1 MKLKHFPTEL
11 LRCGISKRKAK
22 LFVTALM
29 VAATSQTCFA
39 QNAIEGVQDL
49 VGKTITDLENNT
61 TAVEVYSH
69 NDQSKIFFLYNVK
82 TGQFLN
88 AGAYWGTEATT
99 RDYPLKLWAK
109 DPTLSGKNSIR
120 FAMELKTGQGHYLK
134 WAKGSK
140 DEDAGVFIDRPLNTA
155 SGFNYSYD
163 DWFLEATGDKQNTY
177 KLYTYKN
184 STYSTSTTKYYLC
197 VCGDIIDA
205 KTASDVTKSYAGYD
219 EWRIFSM
226 KQITD
231 LQQEN
236 LDNLKNSLELSFK
249 LKCAGFSRGD
259 NEIDNWKI
267 YPWGLNG
274 TSIARFG
281 LEHLYDK
288 PTLTANPSKPIT
300 FERTGDKYSVDDVK
314 NYSFTYD
321 NGTSKTTKTF
331 TGKTAEEDYQR
342 YLGKYFCADVKN
354 VRGIIYQDVEIKNN
368 GVYVVEC
375 KGYSNTTKAKLF
387 ATIVPLDENGNA
399 DANHNG
405 DGIIRSTVL
414 SQISY
419 MSATEQEALHT
430 SEKNIDYAGQE
441 FYNSRKYVNNV
452 LVNVEGVD
460 ASTRKA
466 IRFGIMIGDENDTTP
481 EADEWT
487 VFDDFRLL
495 FANEVADEDL
505 ILDEDRDNLSYLQHE
520 TTYRNRTLHLN
531 KTLVKD
537 KWNSLV
543 LPVDL
548 TIDQF
553 RSTFGANAR
562 IAKLTKLA
570 ANEIMFESEKT
581 LDNMDLVEKTDK
593 NTIVLKA
600 YTPYIIFPTKDF
612 SNETNAMYT
621 AKLTKKT
628 RSKGDDNYENVT
640 IKANH
645 IQIANVTM
653 KNKMNGTVLVND
665 LDKMNTTNWT
675 APLAT
680 ATDGSITAYGTFART
695 FGEATQNANGVWNIT
710 NKSKIIDG
718 RDNLIGS
725 YFFYE
730 GNMYYS
736 DKRARGLRGFSCW
749 FKPNNGTTKA
759 TLFLDG
765 VQQEGG
771 LTDIGEITFE
781 PQNESMER
789 FANGIYNMNGQLVKA
804 GTSMAGMPKGIYI
817 VNGKK
822 VVVR

>member
-1 MKLKHFPTEL
+1 M
-11 LRCGISKRKAK
+11 
-22 LFVTALM
+22 
-29 VAATSQTCFA
+29 
-39 QNAIEGVQDL
+39 
-49 VGKTITDLENNT
+49 
-61 TAVEVYSH
+61 
-69 NDQSKIFFLYNVK
+69 
-82 TGQFLN
+82 
-88 AGAYWGTEATT
+88 
-99 RDYPLKLWAK
+99 
-109 DPTLSGKNSIR
+109 
-120 FAMELKTGQGHYLK
+120 
-134 WAKGSK
+134 
-140 DEDAGVFIDRPLNTA
+140 
-155 SGFNYSYD
+155 
-163 DWFLEATGDKQNTY
+163 
-177 KLYTYKN
+177 
-184 STYSTSTTKYYLC
+184 C
-197 VCGDIIDA
+197 VCGDIVDA
-205 KTASDVTKSYAGYD
+205 KTADEISSNKYSGYD

-226 KQITD
+226 DQIVA
-231 LQQEN
+231 LQQDN
-236 LDNLKNSLELSFK
+236 LDALKNSLELSFK

-259 NEIDNWKI
+259 NELNSWKM
-267 YPWGLNG
+267 YPWGLG
-274 TSIARFG
+274 TGAIARFG

-288 PTLTANPSKPIT
+288 PTLVANPKEHITLGRAKEFHEDNLSKSNT
-300 FERTGDKYSVDDVK
+300 
-314 NYSFTYD
+314 YSFKYD
-321 NGTSKTTKTF
+321 NTTTTTDKTF
-331 TGKTAEEDYQR
+331 KEKDDYQR

-354 VRGIIYQDVEIKNN
+354 VRGIIYQEVEIKNN

-375 KGYSNTTKAKLF
+375 KGYSNTEKAKLF
-387 ATIVPLDENGNA
+387 ATIVTMGTDGKWT
-399 DANHNG
+399 DTG
-405 DGIIRSTVL
+405 DGQIRSTVL
-414 SQISY
+414 SQISN
-419 MSATEQEALHT
+419 MSAEEQTALHT
-430 SEKNIDYAGQE
+430 SEKNMDYAGQN
-441 FYNSRKYVNNV
+441 FYNSRKYINNV

-460 ASTRKA
+460 DTHRKA
-466 IRFGIMIGDENDTTP
+466 IRFGIMVGSQDDATP
-481 EADEWT
+481 EDGEWT

-495 FANEVADEDL
+495 FANKVANEDL
-505 ILDEDRDNLSYLQHE
+505 VLDEDRDDLSYLTHE

-553 RSTFGANAR
+553 RNAFGANAR

-570 ANEIMFESEKT
+570 ANEIMFESNKD
-581 LDNMDLVEKTDK
+581 LDNLTTTIDK

-600 YTPYIIFPTKDF
+600 YTPYIIFPTKDL

-621 AKLTKKT
+621 AKLQKKINGGT
-628 RSKGDDNYENVT
+628 AASNYEDVT

-645 IQIANVTM
+645 IQIPNVTM
-653 KNKMNGTVLVND
+653 KYKTVGSVYVND
-665 LDKMNTTNWT
+665 LSNMDTDNWT
-675 APLAT
+675 STLNT
-680 ATDGSITAYGTFART
+680 GDGTITAYGTFART
-695 FGEATQNANGVWNIT
+695 FGVAEQNTETGVWEYKKKDNILP
-710 NKSKIIDG
+710 N

-736 DKRARGLRGFSCW
+736 NERARGLRGFSCW

>member
-1 MKLKHFPTEL
+1 
-11 LRCGISKRKAK
+11 
-22 LFVTALM
+22 
-29 VAATSQTCFA
+29 
-39 QNAIEGVQDL
+39 
-49 VGKTITDLENNT
+49 
-61 TAVEVYSH
+61 
-69 NDQSKIFFLYNVK
+69 
-82 TGQFLN
+82 
-88 AGAYWGTEATT
+88 
-99 RDYPLKLWAK
+99 
-109 DPTLSGKNSIR
+109 
-120 FAMELKTGQGHYLK
+120 MELQTGQGHYLK
-134 WAKGSK
+134 WAGGSNTL
-140 DEDAGVFIDRPLNTA
+140 DYGVFIDRTLN
-155 SGFNYSYD
+155 SGLSPSSKYSYD
-163 DWFLEATGDKQNTY
+163 DWFLEATNDGKNTY
-177 KLYTYKN
+177 KIYTYKA
-184 STYSTSTTKYYLC
+184 STYNSLTTKYYMC
-197 VCGDIIDA
+197 VCGDIVDA

-231 LQQEN
+231 LQQAN

-259 NEIDNWKI
+259 NEIDYWKI
-267 YPWGLNG
+267 YPWGLNK
-274 TSIARFG
+274 TSSVARFG
-281 LEHLYDK
+281 LEHLYHK
-288 PTLTANPSKPIT
+288 PSLTANPAKPIT
-300 FERTGDKYSVDDVK
+300 FNRTSDKYDVSDISSYGF
-314 NYSFTYD
+314 NYD
-321 NGTSKTTKTF
+321 NGTTKTTKTF
-331 TGKTAEEDYQR
+331 TEAEDYQR

-387 ATIVPLDENGNA
+387 ATIVTMGA
-399 DANHNG
+399 DGKWTDTG
-405 DGIIRSTVL
+405 DGQIRSTVL

-419 MSATEQEALHT
+419 MPAAEQTALHT
-430 SEKNIDYAGQE
+430 SEKNMDYAGQN
-441 FYNSRKYVNNV
+441 FYNSRKYINNV

-460 ASTRKA
+460 ASNRKA
-466 IRFGIMIGDENDTTP
+466 IRFGIMVGSKDDATP
-481 EADEWT
+481 VDGEWT

-495 FANEVADEDL
+495 FANKVANEDL
-505 ILDEDRDNLSYLQHE
+505 VLDEDRDNLSYLTHE

-553 RSTFGANAR
+553 RNAFGANAR
-562 IAKLTKLA
+562 LAKLTKLA
-570 ANEIMFESEKT
+570 ANEIMFESDKN
-581 LDNMDLVEKTDK
+581 LDNLVTTPDK
-593 NTIVLKA
+593 NTIVLEA
-600 YTPYIIFPTKDF
+600 YKPYIIFPTKVMN
-612 SNETNAMYT
+612 NETNAKYT
-621 AKLTKKT
+621 AKLTKKAN
-628 RSKGDDNYENVT
+628 GGAADDNFEYVT

-645 IQIANVTM
+645 IEIPNVTM
-653 KNKMNGTVLVND
+653 KLEDGSLVKND
-665 LDKMNTTNWT
+665 LSKMNTTNWT
-675 APLAT
+675 STLNT
-680 ATDGSITAYGTFART
+680 GDGTITAYGTFART
-695 FGEATQNANGVWNIT
+695 FGVAEQNTETGVWEYKKKDNILP
-710 NKSKIIDG
+710 N

-736 DKRARGLRGFSCW
+736 NERARGLRGFSCW
-749 FKPNNGTTKA
+749 FKPNTGTKA

>member
-1 MKLKHFPTEL
+1 MRLKHFPTGL

-22 LFVTALM
+22 LFVTALI
-29 VAATSQTCFA
+29 VAATAQTCFA

-49 VGKTITDLENNT
+49 VGKTITDLRSGT
-61 TAVEVYSH
+61 TDVDKYPHE
-69 NDQSKIFFLYNVK
+69 DLTKIFFLYNVK
-82 TGQFLN
+82 TGQFFN
-88 AGAYWGTEATT
+88 SGGYWGTEGTM
-99 RDYPLKLWAK
+99 RDYPLKLWTK
-109 DPTLSGKNSIR
+109 TPGSGDNTIR
-120 FAMELKTGQGHYLK
+120 FAMELKTNQGEYIK
-134 WAKGSK
+134 WAKGS
-140 DEDAGVFIDRPLNTA
+140 DPLDSGVFIDRFIN
-155 SGFNYSYD
+155 SEYSSN
-163 DWFLEATGDKQNTY
+163 DWFFTPTNDGKNTY
-177 KLYTYKN
+177 KIYTKKYNKWN
-184 STYSTSTTKYYLC
+184 TSLLDTPCYMC
-197 VCGDIIDA
+197 VCGDIVDA
-205 KTASDVTKSYAGYD
+205 KTADEISSNKYSGYD

-226 KQITD
+226 DQIVA
-231 LQQEN
+231 LQQDN
-236 LDNLKNSLELSFK
+236 LDALKNSLELSFK

-259 NEIDNWKI
+259 NELNSWKM
-267 YPWGLNG
+267 YPWGLG
-274 TSIARFG
+274 TGAIARFG

-288 PTLTANPSKPIT
+288 LTLVANPKEHLTLDRAKEFHEDNLSKSNT
-300 FERTGDKYSVDDVK
+300 
-314 NYSFTYD
+314 YSFKYD
-321 NGTSKTTKTF
+321 NTTTTTDKTF
-331 TGKTAEEDYQR
+331 KEKDDYQR
-342 YLGKYFCADVKN
+342 YLGKYFCADMKN
-354 VRGIIYQDVEIKNN
+354 VRGIIYQEVEIKNN

-375 KGYSNTTKAKLF
+375 KGYSNTEKAKLF
-387 ATIVPLDENGNA
+387 ATIVTMGTDGKWT
-399 DANHNG
+399 DTG
-405 DGIIRSTVL
+405 DGQIRSTVL
-414 SQISY
+414 SQISN
-419 MSATEQEALHT
+419 MSAEEQTALHT
-430 SEKNIDYAGQE
+430 SEKNMDYAGQN
-441 FYNSRKYVNNV
+441 FYNSRKYINNV

-460 ASTRKA
+460 ASNRKA
-466 IRFGIMIGDENDTTP
+466 IRFGIMVGSKDDATP
-481 EADEWT
+481 EDGEWT

-495 FANEVADEDL
+495 FANKVANEDL
-505 ILDEDRDNLSYLQHE
+505 VLDEDRDDLSYLTHE

-553 RSTFGANAR
+553 RNTFGAHAR

-570 ANEIMFESEKT
+570 ANEIMFESNKD
-581 LDNMDLVEKTDK
+581 LDNLTTTIDK

-600 YTPYIIFPTKDF
+600 YTPYIIFPTKDL

-621 AKLTKKT
+621 AKLQKKINGGT
-628 RSKGDDNYENVT
+628 AASNYEDVT

-645 IQIANVTM
+645 IQIPNVTM
-653 KNKMNGTVLVND
+653 KYKTVGSVYVND
-665 LDKMNTTNWT
+665 LSNMDTDKWTSTLNTG
-675 APLAT
+675 
-680 ATDGSITAYGTFART
+680 DGTITAYGTFART
-695 FGEATQNANGVWNIT
+695 FGTATQDLATGVWTID
-710 NKSKIIDG
+710 NKSQIIDG
-718 RDNLIGS
+718 RDNLVGS

-736 DKRARGLRGFSCW
+736 NERARGLRGFSCW
-749 FKPNNGTTKA
+749 FKPNTGTKA

>member
-1 MKLKHFPTEL
+1 MKFKHFPTGL

-39 QNAIEGVQDL
+39 QNVIEGVQDL
-49 VGKTITDLENNT
+49 VGKTITDLENGVT
-61 TAVEVYSH
+61 TPAVYPH
-69 NDQSKIFFLYNVK
+69 NEQTKIFFLYNVK
-82 TGQFLN
+82 TGQFFN
-88 AGAYWGTEATT
+88 AGGYWGTEGTM

-109 DPTLSGKNSIR
+109 APTESGKNSIR
-120 FAMELKTGQGHYLK
+120 FAMELKTNQGQYIK
-134 WAKGSK
+134 WAGGSNTL
-140 DEDAGVFIDRPLNTA
+140 DQGVFIDRYIWEQIPT
-155 SGFNYSYD
+155 GTTKYSYD
-163 DWFLEATGDKQNTY
+163 DWFFTPTGDAQNTY
-177 KLYTYKN
+177 KIYTYKTSS
-184 STYSTSTTKYYLC
+184 STQKYYMC
-197 VCGDIIDA
+197 VCGDIVDV
-205 KTASDVTKSYAGYD
+205 KTANDIYSSYAGYD

-226 KQITD
+226 DQIVA
-231 LQQEN
+231 LQQDN
-236 LDNLKNSLELSFK
+236 LDNMKNSLELSFK

-259 NEIDNWKI
+259 NELNSWKM
-267 YPWGLNG
+267 YPWGLG
-274 TSIARFG
+274 TDAIARFG
-281 LEHLYDK
+281 LEHLYDHPTLAAK
-288 PTLTANPSKPIT
+288 PTKPIT
-300 FERTGDKYSVDDVK
+300 LGRKTEFHVDELSSTKKYTFK
-314 NYSFTYD
+314 YD
-321 NGTSKTTKTF
+321 NTKTTTDKEF
-331 TGKTAEEDYQR
+331 SEKDDYQR

-375 KGYSNTTKAKLF
+375 KGYSNTEKAKLF
-387 ATIVPLDENGNA
+387 ATIVTMGDDGNWK
-399 DANHNG
+399 DTG
-405 DGIIRSTVL
+405 DGQIRSTVL
-414 SQISY
+414 SQVSN
-419 MSATEQEALHT
+419 MSTDEQAALHT
-430 SEKNIDYAGQE
+430 SEKNMDYAGQN
-441 FYNSRKYVNNV
+441 FYNSRKYINNV

-460 ASTRKA
+460 ASNRKA
-466 IRFGIMIGDENDTTP
+466 IRFGIMVGSQDDANPD
-481 EADEWT
+481 DGEWT

-495 FANEVADEDL
+495 FANKVATEDL
-505 ILDEDRDNLSYLQHE
+505 VLDEDRDNLEYLKHE

-537 KWNSLV
+537 MWNSLV

-553 RSTFGANAR
+553 RNAFGANAR
-562 IAKLTKLA
+562 LAELKKLE
-570 ANEIMFESEKT
+570 ANEIMFESNKT
-581 LDNMDLVEKTDK
+581 LDDLVTTTDK

-600 YTPYIIFPTKDF
+600 YTPYIIFPTKDL
-612 SNETNAMYT
+612 SNETNHMYT
-621 AKLTKKT
+621 AKLRKKT
-628 RSKGDDNYENVT
+628 NGGSDASNFENVT

-645 IQIANVTM
+645 IQIPNVTM
-653 KNKMNGTVLVND
+653 KYKQEGSVFKND
-665 LDKMNTTNWT
+665 LTEMNTDKWT
-675 APLAT
+675 STLNT
-680 ATDGSITAYGTFART
+680 GDGTITAYGTFART
-695 FGEATQNANGVWNIT
+695 FGTATQDLATGVWTID
-710 NKSKIIDG
+710 NKSQIIDG

-730 GNMYYS
+730 GDMYYS
-736 DKRARGLRGFSCW
+736 NERARGLRGFSCW
-749 FKPNNGTTKA
+749 FKPNTPGTKA

>member
-1 MKLKHFPTEL
+1 MRLKHFPTGL

-29 VAATSQTCFA
+29 VAATAQTCFA

-49 VGKTITDLENNT
+49 VGKTITDLRNGTTEVDKYPHENLT
-61 TAVEVYSH
+61 
-69 NDQSKIFFLYNVK
+69 KIFFLYNVK
-82 TGQFLN
+82 TGQFFN
-88 AGAYWGTEATT
+88 AGGYWGTEGTM

-109 DPTLSGKNSIR
+109 TPGSGDNTIR
-120 FAMELKTGQGHYLK
+120 FAMELKTNQGEYVK
-134 WAKGSK
+134 WAGGGQPQ
-140 DEDAGVFIDRPLNTA
+140 DYGVFIDRYLKGETTQD
-155 SGFNYSYD
+155 SYSSD
-163 DWFLEATGDKQNTY
+163 DWYFEKSTSNTDKNTY
-177 KLYTYKN
+177 KIYTYKTSS
-184 STYSTSTTKYYLC
+184 STQKYYMC
-197 VCGDIIDA
+197 VCGDIVDV
-205 KTASDVTKSYAGYD
+205 KTANDIYNSYQGYD

-226 KQITD
+226 DQIVK
-231 LQQEN
+231 LQQGN
-236 LDNLKNSLELSFK
+236 LDALKNSLELSFK

-259 NEIDNWKI
+259 NELNTWKM
-267 YPWGLNG
+267 YPWGLGNG
-274 TSIARFG
+274 AIARFG
-281 LEHLYDK
+281 LEHLYDH
-288 PTLTANPSKPIT
+288 PQNLVANPTVPIT
-300 FERTGDKYSVDDVK
+300 LDRDKDFHVNDFSTSYK
-314 NYSFTYD
+314 FKYD
-321 NGTSKTTKTF
+321 NTTTTEEKTF
-331 TGKTAEEDYQR
+331 TGNEDYQR
-342 YLGKYFCADVKN
+342 WLGKYFCADVKN
-354 VRGIIYQDVEIKNN
+354 IRGIIYQDVEIKNN

-375 KGYSNTTKAKLF
+375 KGYSNTEKAKLF
-387 ATIVPLDENGNA
+387 ATIVTMGA
-399 DANHNG
+399 DGKWTDTG
-405 DGIIRSTVL
+405 DGQIRSTVL

-419 MSATEQEALHT
+419 MPAAEQTALHT
-430 SEKNIDYAGQE
+430 SEKNMDYAGQN
-441 FYNSRKYVNNV
+441 FYNSRKYINNV

-460 ASTRKA
+460 ASNRKA
-466 IRFGIMIGDENDTTP
+466 IRFGIMVGSKDDATP
-481 EADEWT
+481 VDGEWT

-495 FANEVADEDL
+495 FANKVANEDL
-505 ILDEDRDNLSYLQHE
+505 VLDEDRDNLSYLTHE

-553 RSTFGANAR
+553 RNAFGANAR
-562 IAKLTKLA
+562 LAKLTKLA
-570 ANEIMFESEKT
+570 ANEIMFESDKN
-581 LDNMDLVEKTDK
+581 LDNLVTTPDK
-593 NTIVLKA
+593 NTIVLEA
-600 YTPYIIFPTKDF
+600 YKPYIIFPTKVMN
-612 SNETNAMYT
+612 NETNAKYT
-621 AKLTKKT
+621 AKLTKKAN
-628 RSKGDDNYENVT
+628 GGAADDNFEYVT

-645 IQIANVTM
+645 IEIPNVTM
-653 KNKMNGTVLVND
+653 KLEDGSLVKND
-665 LDKMNTTNWT
+665 LSKMNTTNWT
-675 APLAT
+675 STLNT
-680 ATDGSITAYGTFART
+680 GDGTITAYGTFART
-695 FGEATQNANGVWNIT
+695 FGVAEQDTETGVWEYKKKDNILP
-710 NKSKIIDG
+710 N

-736 DKRARGLRGFSCW
+736 NERARGLRGFSCW

>member
-109 DPTLSGKNSIR
+109 NPTKQGLNSIR

-155 SGFNYSYD
+155 SGFNSSYD

-177 KLYTYKN
+177 KLYTYKS
-184 STYSTSTTKYYLC
+184 STYYNSTTKYYLC

-205 KTASDVTKSYAGYD
+205 KTASDVTKSYEGYD

-231 LQQEN
+231 LQQAN

-249 LKCAGFSRGD
+249 LKCAGFARGD

-267 YPWGLNG
+267 YPWGLNE
-274 TSIARFG
+274 TSVARFG
-281 LEHLYDK
+281 LEHLYHK
-288 PTLTANPSKPIT
+288 PTLSVKPDKPIT
-300 FERTGDKYSVDDVK
+300 FNRTGDKYDVTDVK

-399 DANHNG
+399 DVNG

-419 MSATEQEALHT
+419 MPTTEQEALKT
-430 SEKNIDYAGQE
+430 SEKNMDYAGQE

-487 VFDDFRLL
+487 VFDDFRLH
-495 FANEVADEDL
+495 FANKVADEDL

-570 ANEIMFESEKT
+570 ANEIMFESNKD
-581 LDNMDLVEKTDK
+581 LDNLTTTIDK

-600 YTPYIIFPTKDF
+600 YTPYIIFPTKDL

-621 AKLTKKT
+621 AKLQKKINGGT
-628 RSKGDDNYENVT
+628 AASNYEDVT

-645 IQIANVTM
+645 IQIPNVTM
-653 KNKMNGTVLVND
+653 KYKTVGSVYVND
-665 LDKMNTTNWT
+665 LSNMDTDKWTSTLNTG
-675 APLAT
+675 
-680 ATDGSITAYGTFART
+680 DGTITAYGTFART
-695 FGEATQNANGVWNIT
+695 FGTATQDLATGVWTID
-710 NKSKIIDG
+710 NKSQIIDG
-718 RDNLIGS
+718 RDNLVGS

-736 DKRARGLRGFSCW
+736 NERARGLRGFSCW
-749 FKPNNGTTKA
+749 FKPNTGTKA

>member
-1 MKLKHFPTEL
+1 MRLKHFPTGL

-22 LFVTALM
+22 LFVTALI
-29 VAATSQTCFA
+29 VAATAQTCFA
-39 QNAIEGVQDL
+39 QNVIEGVQDL
-49 VGKTITDLENNT
+49 VGKTITDLENGKTDPN
-61 TAVEVYSH
+61 VYPH
-69 NDQSKIFFLYNVK
+69 EDQTKIFFLYNVK
-82 TGQFLN
+82 TGQFFN
-88 AGAYWGTEATT
+88 SGGYWGTEGTM

-109 DPTLSGKNSIR
+109 DPTESGKNSIR
-120 FAMELKTGQGHYLK
+120 FAMELKTNQGQYIK
-134 WAKGSK
+134 WAGGNNTL
-140 DEDAGVFIDRPLNTA
+140 DNGVFIDRYLKSET
-155 SGFNYSYD
+155 D
-163 DWFLEATGDKQNTY
+163 QNTY
-177 KLYTYKN
+177 SSDDWYFEKSTSNTDKNTYKIYTYKTSS
-184 STYSTSTTKYYLC
+184 STQKYYMC
-197 VCGDIIDA
+197 VCGDIVDV
-205 KTASDVTKSYAGYD
+205 KTANDIYNSYKGYD

-226 KQITD
+226 DQIVA
-231 LQQEN
+231 LQQDN
-236 LDNLKNSLELSFK
+236 LDALKNSLELSFK

-259 NEIDNWKI
+259 NELNSWKM
-267 YPWGLNG
+267 YPWGLG
-274 TSIARFG
+274 TGAIARFG

-288 PTLTANPSKPIT
+288 PTLVANPKEHITLDRAKEFHEDNLSKSNT
-300 FERTGDKYSVDDVK
+300 
-314 NYSFTYD
+314 YSFTYD
-321 NGTSKTTKTF
+321 NTTTKTDKTF
-331 TGKTAEEDYQR
+331 TEKDDYQR

-354 VRGIIYQDVEIKNN
+354 VRGIIYQEVEIKNN

-375 KGYSNTTKAKLF
+375 KGYSNTEKAKLF
-387 ATIVPLDENGNA
+387 ATIVTMGTDGKWT
-399 DANHNG
+399 DTG
-405 DGIIRSTVL
+405 DGQIRSTVL
-414 SQISY
+414 SQISN
-419 MSATEQEALHT
+419 MSAEEQEDLHT
-430 SEKNIDYAGQE
+430 SEKNMDYAGQN
-441 FYNSRKYVNNV
+441 FYNSRKYINNV

-466 IRFGIMIGDENDTTP
+466 IRFGIMVGSQDDATP
-481 EADEWT
+481 ENGEWT

-495 FANEVADEDL
+495 FANKVANEDL
-505 ILDEDRDNLSYLQHE
+505 VLDEDRDDLSYLTHE

-553 RSTFGANAR
+553 RNAFGANAR

-570 ANEIMFESEKT
+570 ANEIMFESNKD
-581 LDNMDLVEKTDK
+581 LDNLTTTIDK
-593 NTIVLKA
+593 NKVVLEA
-600 YTPYIIFPTKDF
+600 YTPYIIFPTKDLSHE
-612 SNETNAMYT
+612 SNHMYT
-621 AKLTKKT
+621 AKLQKKMNGGT
-628 RSKGDDNYENVT
+628 AASNYEDVT

-645 IQIANVTM
+645 IQIPNVTM
-653 KNKMNGTVLVND
+653 KYKTVGSVYVND
-665 LDKMNTTNWT
+665 LSNMDTGKWTSTLNTG
-675 APLAT
+675 
-680 ATDGSITAYGTFART
+680 DGTITAFGTFART
-695 FGEATQNANGVWNIT
+695 FGTATQDLATGVWTID
-710 NKSKIIDG
+710 NKSQIIDG
-718 RDNLIGS
+718 RDNLVGS

-736 DKRARGLRGFSCW
+736 NERARGLRGFSCW
-749 FKPNNGTTKA
+749 FKPNTGTKA

>member
-1 MKLKHFPTEL
+1 MRLKHFPTGL

-29 VAATSQTCFA
+29 VAATAQTCFA

-49 VGKTITDLENNT
+49 VGKTITDLRSGT
-61 TAVEVYSH
+61 TDVDKYPHE
-69 NDQSKIFFLYNVK
+69 DLTKIFFLYNVK
-82 TGQFLN
+82 TGQFFN
-88 AGAYWGTEATT
+88 AGGYWGTEGTM
-99 RDYPLKLWAK
+99 RDYPLKLWTK
-109 DPTLSGKNSIR
+109 TPGSGDNTIR
-120 FAMELKTGQGHYLK
+120 FAMELKTNQGEYIK
-134 WAKGSK
+134 WAKGS
-140 DEDAGVFIDRPLNTA
+140 DPLDSGVFFDRFIK
-155 SGFNYSYD
+155 SEYSSN
-163 DWFLEATGDKQNTY
+163 DWFFTPTNDGKNTY
-177 KLYTYKN
+177 KIYTKKYNKWN
-184 STYSTSTTKYYLC
+184 TSLLDTPCYMC
-197 VCGDIIDA
+197 VCGDIVDA
-205 KTASDVTKSYAGYD
+205 KTADEISSNKYSGYD

-226 KQITD
+226 DQIVA
-231 LQQEN
+231 LQQDN
-236 LDNLKNSLELSFK
+236 LDALKNSLELSFK

-259 NEIDNWKI
+259 NELNSWKM
-267 YPWGLNG
+267 YPWGLG
-274 TSIARFG
+274 TGAIARFG

-288 PTLTANPSKPIT
+288 PTLVANPKEHITLDRAKEFHEDNLSKSNT
-300 FERTGDKYSVDDVK
+300 
-314 NYSFTYD
+314 YSFKYD
-321 NGTSKTTKTF
+321 NTTTTTDKTF
-331 TGKTAEEDYQR
+331 KEKDDYQR

-354 VRGIIYQDVEIKNN
+354 FRGIIYQEVEIKNN

-375 KGYSNTTKAKLF
+375 KGYSNTEKAKLF
-387 ATIVPLDENGNA
+387 ATIVTMGTDGKWT
-399 DANHNG
+399 DTG
-405 DGIIRSTVL
+405 DGQIRSTVL
-414 SQISY
+414 SQISN
-419 MSATEQEALHT
+419 MSTAEQEALHT
-430 SEKNIDYAGQE
+430 SEKNMDYAGQN
-441 FYNSRKYVNNV
+441 FYNSRKYINNV

-460 ASTRKA
+460 DTHRKA
-466 IRFGIMIGDENDTTP
+466 IRFGIMVGSQDDATP
-481 EADEWT
+481 EDGEWT

-495 FANEVADEDL
+495 FANKVANEDL
-505 ILDEDRDNLSYLQHE
+505 VLDEDRDNLSYLTHE

-553 RSTFGANAR
+553 RNAFGANAR

-570 ANEIMFESEKT
+570 ANEIMFESNKD
-581 LDNMDLVEKTDK
+581 LDNLTTTIDK

-600 YTPYIIFPTKDF
+600 YTPYIIFPTKDL

-621 AKLTKKT
+621 AKLQKKINGGT
-628 RSKGDDNYENVT
+628 AASNYEDVT

-645 IQIANVTM
+645 IQIPNVTM
-653 KNKMNGTVLVND
+653 KYKTVGSVYVND
-665 LDKMNTTNWT
+665 LSNMDTDKWTSTLNTG
-675 APLAT
+675 
-680 ATDGSITAYGTFART
+680 DGTITAYGTFART
-695 FGEATQNANGVWNIT
+695 FGTAKQNAETGVWEYSSKDNILP
-710 NKSKIIDG
+710 N
-718 RDNLIGS
+718 RDNLVGS

-736 DKRARGLRGFSCW
+736 NERARGLRGFSCW
-749 FKPNNGTTKA
+749 FKPNTGTKA

>member
-1 MKLKHFPTEL
+1 MKFKHFPTGL

-22 LFVTALM
+22 LFVTALI

-49 VGKTITDLENNT
+49 VGKTITDLEKGVT
-61 TAVEVYSH
+61 KVEVYSH
-69 NDQSKIFFLYNVK
+69 DDLTKIFFLYNVK
-82 TGQFLN
+82 TGQFFN
-88 AGAYWGTEATT
+88 AGGYWGTEGTM

-109 DPTLSGKNSIR
+109 DPTESGKNSIR
-120 FAMELKTGQGHYLK
+120 FAMELKTNQGQYIK
-134 WAKGSK
+134 WAGGNNPL
-140 DEDAGVFIDRPLNTA
+140 DNGVFIDRYLSNDTEK
-155 SGFNYSYD
+155 YSYN
-163 DWFLEATGDKQNTY
+163 DWFLTPTDDGKNTY
-177 KLYTYKN
+177 KIYTYKAT
-184 STYSTSTTKYYLC
+184 TYSTTSTKYYMC
-197 VCGDIIDA
+197 VCGDIV
-205 KTASDVTKSYAGYD
+205 DVQTEDDIKNSYAGYD

-226 KQITD
+226 DQIVA
-231 LQQEN
+231 LQQDN
-236 LDNLKNSLELSFK
+236 LDALKNSLELSFK

-259 NEIDNWKI
+259 NELNSWKM
-267 YPWGLNG
+267 YPWGLG
-274 TSIARFG
+274 TDAIARFG
-281 LEHLYDK
+281 LEHLYDHPTLAAK
-288 PTLTANPSKPIT
+288 PTKPIT
-300 FERTGDKYSVDDVK
+300 LGRKTEFHVDELSSTKKYTFK
-314 NYSFTYD
+314 YNNT
-321 NGTSKTTKTF
+321 KTTTDKTF
-331 TGKTAEEDYQR
+331 SEKDEYQR

-375 KGYSNTTKAKLF
+375 KGYSNTEKAKLF
-387 ATIVPLDENGNA
+387 ATIVTMGTDGNWE
-399 DANHNG
+399 DTG
-405 DGIIRSTVL
+405 DGQIRSTVL
-414 SQISY
+414 SQVSN
-419 MSATEQEALHT
+419 MSAAEQEALHT
-430 SEKNIDYAGQE
+430 DKKNMDYAGQE
-441 FYNSRKYVNNV
+441 FYNSRKYINNV

-460 ASTRKA
+460 KTRKA
-466 IRFGIMIGDENDTTP
+466 IRFGIMVGSQDDATP
-481 EADEWT
+481 VNGEWT

-495 FANEVADEDL
+495 FANKVATEDL
-505 ILDEDRDNLSYLQHE
+505 VLDEDRDNLEYLKHE

-553 RSTFGANAR
+553 RNAFGANAR
-562 IAKLTKLA
+562 LA
-570 ANEIMFESEKT
+570 ELKTLKSNEIMFESNKT
-581 LDNMDLVEKTDK
+581 LDNLVTTTDK
-593 NTIVLKA
+593 NTVVLKA
-600 YTPYIIFPTKDF
+600 YTPYIIFPTKDL
-612 SNETNAMYT
+612 SNETNHMYT
-621 AKLTKKT
+621 AKLRKKT
-628 RSKGDDNYENVT
+628 TGGDGADNYENVT

-645 IQIANVTM
+645 IQIPNVTM
-653 KNKMNGTVLVND
+653 KYKEDGSVFKND
-665 LDKMNTTNWT
+665 LSNMNTTNWKST
-675 APLAT
+675 LNT
-680 ATDGSITAYGTFART
+680 GDGTITAYGTFART
-695 FGEATQNANGVWNIT
+695 FGDATQNTETGVWDIT

-736 DKRARGLRGFSCW
+736 NERARGLRGFSCW
-749 FKPNNGTTKA
+749 FKPNTPGTKA

>member
-1 MKLKHFPTEL
+1 MRLKHFPTGL

-22 LFVTALM
+22 LFVTALI
-29 VAATSQTCFA
+29 VAATAQTCFA

-49 VGKTITDLENNT
+49 VGKTITDLRSET
-61 TAVEVYSH
+61 TDVDKYPHE
-69 NDQSKIFFLYNVK
+69 DLTKIFFLYNVK
-82 TGQFLN
+82 TGQFFN
-88 AGAYWGTEATT
+88 AGGYWGTEGTM

-109 DPTLSGKNSIR
+109 TPGSGDNTIR
-120 FAMELKTGQGHYLK
+120 FAMEIKTNQSEYIK
-134 WAKGSK
+134 WAKGS
-140 DEDAGVFIDRPLNTA
+140 DPLDSGVFIDRSIKSEHSSN
-155 SGFNYSYD
+155 
-163 DWFLEATGDKQNTY
+163 DWFFTPTNDGKNTY
-177 KLYTYKN
+177 KIYTKKYNKWN
-184 STYSTSTTKYYLC
+184 TSLLDTPCYMC
-197 VCGDIIDA
+197 VCGDIVDA
-205 KTASDVTKSYAGYD
+205 KTADEISSNKYTGYD

-226 KQITD
+226 DQIVA

-236 LDNLKNSLELSFK
+236 LDALKNSLELSFK

-259 NEIDNWKI
+259 NELNSWKM
-267 YPWGLNG
+267 YPWGLG
-274 TSIARFG
+274 TGAIARFG

-288 PTLTANPSKPIT
+288 PTLVANPKEHITLDRAKEFHEDNLSKSNT
-300 FERTGDKYSVDDVK
+300 
-314 NYSFTYD
+314 YSFKYY
-321 NGTSKTTKTF
+321 NTTTTTDKTF
-331 TGKTAEEDYQR
+331 TEKDDYQR

-354 VRGIIYQDVEIKNN
+354 VRGIIYQEVEIKNN

-375 KGYSNTTKAKLF
+375 KGYSNTEKAKLF
-387 ATIVPLDENGNA
+387 ATIVTMGA
-399 DANHNG
+399 DGKWTDTG
-405 DGIIRSTVL
+405 DGQIRSTVL

-419 MSATEQEALHT
+419 MPAAEQTALHT
-430 SEKNIDYAGQE
+430 SEKNMDYAGQN
-441 FYNSRKYVNNV
+441 FYNSRKYINNV

-460 ASTRKA
+460 ASNRKA
-466 IRFGIMIGDENDTTP
+466 IRFGIMVGSKDDATP
-481 EADEWT
+481 VDGEWT

-495 FANEVADEDL
+495 FANKVANEDL
-505 ILDEDRDNLSYLQHE
+505 VLDEDRDNLSYLTHE

-553 RSTFGANAR
+553 RNAFGANAR
-562 IAKLTKLA
+562 LAKLTKLA
-570 ANEIMFESEKT
+570 ANEIMFESDKN
-581 LDNMDLVEKTDK
+581 LDNLVTTPDK
-593 NTIVLKA
+593 NTIVLEA
-600 YTPYIIFPTKDF
+600 YTPYIIFPTKDL

-621 AKLTKKT
+621 AKLQKKMNGGT
-628 RSKGDDNYENVT
+628 AASNYEDVI

-645 IQIANVTM
+645 IQIPNVTM
-653 KNKMNGTVLVND
+653 KYKTVGSVYVND
-665 LDKMNTTNWT
+665 LSNMDTGKWTSTLNTG
-675 APLAT
+675 
-680 ATDGSITAYGTFART
+680 DGTITAFGTFART
-695 FGEATQNANGVWNIT
+695 FGTATQDLATGVWTID
-710 NKSKIIDG
+710 NKSQIIDG
-718 RDNLIGS
+718 RDNLVGS

-736 DKRARGLRGFSCW
+736 NERARGLRGFSCW
-749 FKPNNGTTKA
+749 FKPNTGTKA

>member
-1 MKLKHFPTEL
+1 MRLKHFPTGL

-29 VAATSQTCFA
+29 IAATTQTCFA
-39 QNAIEGVQDL
+39 QNAIEGVKNL
-49 VGKTITDLENNT
+49 TGKTISELENGT
-61 TAVEVYSH
+61 TAIEVYSH
-69 NDQSKIFFLYNVK
+69 DDQSKIFFLYNVK

-109 DPTLSGKNSIR
+109 EPTTSGKNSIR
-120 FAMELKTGQGHYLK
+120 FAMELQTGQGHYLK
-134 WAKGSK
+134 WAGGSNTL
-140 DEDAGVFIDRPLNTA
+140 DYGVFIDRTLN
-155 SGFNYSYD
+155 SGLSSSSKYSYD
-163 DWFLEATGDKQNTY
+163 DWFLEATNDGKNTY
-177 KLYTYKN
+177 KIYTYKA
-184 STYSTSTTKYYLC
+184 STYNSLTTKYYMC
-197 VCGDIIDA
+197 VCGDIVDA

-231 LQQEN
+231 LQQDN
-236 LDNLKNSLELSFK
+236 LDNLKNSLELSFM

-259 NEIDNWKI
+259 NEIDYWKI
-267 YPWGLNG
+267 YPWGLLADG
-274 TSIARFG
+274 TSSARFG
-281 LEHLYDK
+281 LEHLYHK
-288 PTLTANPSKPIT
+288 PTLTANPKKPIT
-300 FERTGDKYSVDDVK
+300 FNRTSDKYDVSDISSYDF
-314 NYSFTYD
+314 NYD
-321 NGTSKTTKTF
+321 NGTSETKTF
-331 TGKTAEEDYQR
+331 TEKDDYQR

-375 KGYSNTTKAKLF
+375 KGYSNTEKAKLF
-387 ATIVPLDENGNA
+387 ATIVTMGA
-399 DANHNG
+399 DGKWTDTG
-405 DGIIRSTVL
+405 DGQIRSTVL

-419 MSATEQEALHT
+419 MPAAEQTALHT
-430 SEKNIDYAGQE
+430 SEKNMDYAGQN
-441 FYNSRKYVNNV
+441 FYNSRKYINNV

-460 ASTRKA
+460 ASNRKA
-466 IRFGIMIGDENDTTP
+466 IRFGIMVGSKDDATP
-481 EADEWT
+481 VDGEWT

-495 FANEVADEDL
+495 FANKVANEDL
-505 ILDEDRDNLSYLQHE
+505 VLDEDRDNLSYLTHE

-553 RSTFGANAR
+553 RNAFGANAR
-562 IAKLTKLA
+562 LAKLTKLA
-570 ANEIMFESEKT
+570 ANEIMFESDKN
-581 LDNMDLVEKTDK
+581 LDNLTTTIDK
-593 NTIVLKA
+593 NKVVLEA
-600 YTPYIIFPTKDF
+600 YTPYIIFPTKDL
-612 SNETNAMYT
+612 SHETNHMYT
-621 AKLTKKT
+621 AKLQKKMNGGT
-628 RSKGDDNYENVT
+628 AASNYEDVT

-645 IQIANVTM
+645 IQIPNVTM
-653 KNKMNGTVLVND
+653 KYKTVGSVYVND
-665 LDKMNTTNWT
+665 LSNMDTGKWTSTLNTG
-675 APLAT
+675 
-680 ATDGSITAYGTFART
+680 DGTITAFGTFART
-695 FGEATQNANGVWNIT
+695 FGSATQDLATGVWTID
-710 NKSKIIDG
+710 NKSQIIDG
-718 RDNLIGS
+718 RDNLVGS

-736 DKRARGLRGFSCW
+736 NERARGLRGFSCW
-749 FKPNNGTTKA
+749 FKPNTGTKA

>member
-1 MKLKHFPTEL
+1 MKFKHFPTGL

-29 VAATSQTCFA
+29 VAATAQTCFA

-49 VGKTITDLENNT
+49 VGKTITDLRNGT
-61 TAVEVYSH
+61 TDVDKYPHE
-69 NDQSKIFFLYNVK
+69 DQTKIFFLYNVK
-82 TGQFLN
+82 TGQFFN
-88 AGAYWGTEATT
+88 AGGYWGTEGTM

-109 DPTLSGKNSIR
+109 KPGSGDNTIR
-120 FAMELKTGQGHYLK
+120 FAMELKTNQGQYIK
-134 WAKGSK
+134 WAKGSSIL
-140 DEDAGVFIDRPLNTA
+140 DSGVFIDRLIKNE
-155 SGFNYSYD
+155 YSSN
-163 DWFLEATGDKQNTY
+163 DWSFTPTGDAQNTY
-177 KLYTYKN
+177 KIYTYKTES
-184 STYSTSTTKYYLC
+184 STQKYYMC
-197 VCGDIIDA
+197 VCGDIVDV
-205 KTASDVTKSYAGYD
+205 KTANDIYTSYKGYD

-226 KQITD
+226 DQIVA

-236 LDNLKNSLELSFK
+236 LDNMKNSLELSFK

-259 NEIDNWKI
+259 NELNSWKM
-267 YPWGLNG
+267 YPWGLG
-274 TSIARFG
+274 TDAIARFG
-281 LEHLYDK
+281 LEHLYDH
-288 PTLTANPSKPIT
+288 PQNMTANPTKPIT
-300 FERTGDKYSVDDVK
+300 LDRATEFHVDELSST
-314 NYSFTYD
+314 NTYSFKYD
-321 NGTSKTTKTF
+321 NTTTTTDKTF
-331 TGKTAEEDYQR
+331 SEKDDYQR

-375 KGYSNTTKAKLF
+375 KGYSNTEKAKLF
-387 ATIVPLDENGNA
+387 ATIVTMGDNGKWTYT
-399 DANHNG
+399 G
-405 DGIIRSTVL
+405 DGQIRSTVL
-414 SQISY
+414 SQVSN
-419 MSATEQEALHT
+419 MSDAEQEALHT

-441 FYNSRKYVNNV
+441 FYNSRKYINNV
-452 LVNVEGVD
+452 LVNVEDVD
-460 ASTRKA
+460 KTRKA
-466 IRFGIMIGDENDTTP
+466 IRFGIMVGSQDDATP
-481 EADEWT
+481 VDGEWT

-495 FANEVADEDL
+495 FANKVATEDL
-505 ILDEDRDNLSYLQHE
+505 VLDEDRDDLEYLKHE

-553 RSTFGANAR
+553 RNAFGANAR
-562 IAKLTKLA
+562 LA
-570 ANEIMFESEKT
+570 ELKTLKSNEIMFESNKT
-581 LDNMDLVEKTDK
+581 LDNLVTTTDK
-593 NTIVLKA
+593 NTVVLKA
-600 YTPYIIFPTKDF
+600 YTPYIIFPTKDL
-612 SNETNAMYT
+612 SNETNHMYT
-621 AKLTKKT
+621 AKLRKKT
-628 RSKGDDNYENVT
+628 TGGDGADNYENVT

-645 IQIANVTM
+645 IQIPNVTM
-653 KNKMNGTVLVND
+653 KYKEDGSVFKND
-665 LDKMNTTNWT
+665 LSNMNTTNWT
-675 APLAT
+675 STLNT
-680 ATDGSITAYGTFART
+680 GDGTITAYGTFART
-695 FGEATQNANGVWNIT
+695 FGEAKQNTETGVWEYTKKDNIFP
-710 NKSKIIDG
+710 N
-718 RDNLIGS
+718 RDDLVGS

-749 FKPNNGTTKA
+749 FKPNTPGTKA

>member
-1 MKLKHFPTEL
+1 MKFKHFPTGL

-39 QNAIEGVQDL
+39 QNVIEGVQDL
-49 VGKTITDLENNT
+49 VGKTITDLENGVT
-61 TAVEVYSH
+61 TPAVYPH
-69 NDQSKIFFLYNVK
+69 NEQTKIFFLYNVK
-82 TGQFLN
+82 TGQFFN
-88 AGAYWGTEATT
+88 AGGYWGTEGTM

-109 DPTLSGKNSIR
+109 APTESGKNSIR
-120 FAMELKTGQGHYLK
+120 FAMELKTNQGQYIK
-134 WAKGSK
+134 WAGGSNPL
-140 DEDAGVFIDRPLNTA
+140 DNGVFIDRYLSNDTEK
-155 SGFNYSYD
+155 YSYN
-163 DWFLEATGDKQNTY
+163 DWFLTPTDDGKNTY
-177 KLYTYKN
+177 KIYTYKAT
-184 STYSTSTTKYYLC
+184 TYSTTSTKYYMC
-197 VCGDIIDA
+197 VCGDIV
-205 KTASDVTKSYAGYD
+205 DVQTEDDINNSYAGYD

-226 KQITD
+226 DQIVA
-231 LQQEN
+231 LQQAN
-236 LDNLKNSLELSFK
+236 LDALKNSLELSFK

-259 NEIDNWKI
+259 NELNSWKM
-267 YPWGLNG
+267 YPWGLG
-274 TSIARFG
+274 TDAIARFG
-281 LEHLYDK
+281 LEHLYDHPTLAAK
-288 PTLTANPSKPIT
+288 PTKPIT
-300 FERTGDKYSVDDVK
+300 LNRKTEFHVDELSSTKKYTFK
-314 NYSFTYD
+314 YN
-321 NGTSKTTKTF
+321 NAKTTTDKTF
-331 TGKTAEEDYQR
+331 TEKDEYQR

-375 KGYSNTTKAKLF
+375 KGYSNTEKAKLF
-387 ATIVPLDENGNA
+387 ATIVTMGTNGNWE
-399 DANHNG
+399 DTG
-405 DGIIRSTVL
+405 DGQIRSTVL
-414 SQISY
+414 SQVSK
-419 MSATEQEALHT
+419 MSDAEQEALHT
-430 SEKNIDYAGQE
+430 GEKNMDYAGQE
-441 FYNSRKYVNNV
+441 FYNSRKYINNV

-460 ASTRKA
+460 DTHRKA
-466 IRFGIMIGDENDTTP
+466 IRFGIMVGSQDDATP
-481 EADEWT
+481 VDGEWT

-495 FANEVADEDL
+495 FANKVATEDL
-505 ILDEDRDNLSYLQHE
+505 VLDEDRDNLEYLKHE

-531 KTLVKD
+531 KTLAKD

-553 RSTFGANAR
+553 RNAFGANAR
-562 IAKLTKLA
+562 LA
-570 ANEIMFESEKT
+570 ELKTLKSNEIMFESNKT
-581 LDNMDLVEKTDK
+581 LDDLVTTTDK
-593 NTIVLKA
+593 NTVVLKA
-600 YTPYIIFPTKDF
+600 YTPYIIFPTKDL
-612 SNETNAMYT
+612 SNETNHMYT
-621 AKLTKKT
+621 AKLRKKT
-628 RSKGDDNYENVT
+628 TGGDGADNYENVT

-645 IQIANVTM
+645 IQIPNVTM
-653 KNKMNGTVLVND
+653 ANKQVGSVFTND
-665 LDKMNTTNWT
+665 LTNMNTDNWT
-675 APLAT
+675 STLNT
-680 ATDGSITAYGTFART
+680 GDGTITAYGTFART
-695 FGEATQNANGVWNIT
+695 FGTADQNPTTGVWTID
-710 NKSKIIDG
+710 NKSQIIDG

-736 DKRARGLRGFSCW
+736 NERARGLRGFSCW
-749 FKPNNGTTKA
+749 FKPKTGTKA

>member
-1 MKLKHFPTEL
+1 MRLKHFPTGL

-29 VAATSQTCFA
+29 VAATAQTCFA

-49 VGKTITDLENNT
+49 VGKTITDLENGIT
-61 TAVEVYSH
+61 TPKLYPHE
-69 NDQSKIFFLYNVK
+69 DQAKIFFLYNVK
-82 TGQFLN
+82 TGQFFN
-88 AGAYWGTEATT
+88 AGGYWGTEGTM

-109 DPTLSGKNSIR
+109 KPTTAGKSSIR
-120 FAMELKTGQGHYLK
+120 FAMELKTNQGQYIK
-134 WAKGSK
+134 WAKS
-140 DEDAGVFIDRPLNTA
+140 DNTLDYGVFIDRYLKEETTQDT
-155 SGFNYSYD
+155 YSSD
-163 DWFLEATGDKQNTY
+163 DWYFEKSTSNTDKNTY
-177 KLYTYKN
+177 KIYTYKTSS
-184 STYSTSTTKYYLC
+184 STQKYYMC
-197 VCGDIIDA
+197 VCGDIVDV
-205 KTASDVTKSYAGYD
+205 KTANDIYNSYQGYD

-226 KQITD
+226 DQIVK
-231 LQQEN
+231 LQQGN
-236 LDNLKNSLELSFK
+236 LDALKNSLELSFK

-259 NEIDNWKI
+259 NELNSWKM
-267 YPWGLNG
+267 YPWGLG
-274 TSIARFG
+274 TGAIARFG

-288 PTLTANPSKPIT
+288 PTLVANPKEHITLDRAKEFHEDNLSKSNT
-300 FERTGDKYSVDDVK
+300 
-314 NYSFTYD
+314 YSFKYD
-321 NGTSKTTKTF
+321 NTTTTTDKTF
-331 TGKTAEEDYQR
+331 TEKDDYQR

-354 VRGIIYQDVEIKNN
+354 IRGIIYQEVEIKNN

-375 KGYSNTTKAKLF
+375 KGYSNTEKAKLF
-387 ATIVPLDENGNA
+387 ATIVTMGTDGKWT
-399 DANHNG
+399 DTG
-405 DGIIRSTVL
+405 DGQIRSTVL
-414 SQISY
+414 SQISN
-419 MSATEQEALHT
+419 MSAEEQTTLHT
-430 SEKNIDYAGQE
+430 SEKNMDYAGQN
-441 FYNSRKYVNNV
+441 FYNSRMYINNV

-460 ASTRKA
+460 DTHRKA
-466 IRFGIMIGDENDTTP
+466 IRFGIMVGSQDDATP
-481 EADEWT
+481 EDGEWT

-495 FANEVADEDL
+495 FANKVANEDL
-505 ILDEDRDNLSYLQHE
+505 VLDEDRDDLSYLTHE

-553 RSTFGANAR
+553 RNAFGANAR
-562 IAKLTKLA
+562 LAELKKLE
-570 ANEIMFESEKT
+570 ANEIMFESNKT
-581 LDNMDLVEKTDK
+581 LDDLVTTTDK

-600 YTPYIIFPTKDF
+600 YTPYIIFPTKDL
-612 SNETNAMYT
+612 SHETNHMYT
-621 AKLTKKT
+621 AKLQKKMNGGT
-628 RSKGDDNYENVT
+628 AASNYEDVT

-645 IQIANVTM
+645 IQIPNVTM
-653 KNKMNGTVLVND
+653 KYKTVGSVYVND
-665 LDKMNTTNWT
+665 LSNMDTDKWTSTLNTG
-675 APLAT
+675 
-680 ATDGSITAYGTFART
+680 DGTITAYGTFART
-695 FGEATQNANGVWNIT
+695 FGTATQKAETGVWEYSSKDNILP
-710 NKSKIIDG
+710 N
-718 RDNLIGS
+718 RDNLVGS

-736 DKRARGLRGFSCW
+736 NERARGLRGFSCW
-749 FKPNNGTTKA
+749 FKPNTGTKA

>member
-1 MKLKHFPTEL
+1 MRLKHFPTGL

-29 VAATSQTCFA
+29 VAATTQTCFA

-49 VGKTITDLENNT
+49 VGKTITDLRNGTTEVDKYPHENLT
-61 TAVEVYSH
+61 
-69 NDQSKIFFLYNVK
+69 KIFFLYNVK
-82 TGQFLN
+82 TGQFFN
-88 AGAYWGTEATT
+88 AGGYWGTEGTM
-99 RDYPLKLWAK
+99 RDYPLKLWTK
-109 DPTLSGKNSIR
+109 TPGSGDNTIR
-120 FAMELKTGQGHYLK
+120 FAMELKTNQGEYIK
-134 WAKGSK
+134 WAKGS
-140 DEDAGVFIDRPLNTA
+140 DPLADSGVFIDRFIK
-155 SGFNYSYD
+155 SEYSSN
-163 DWFLEATGDKQNTY
+163 DWFFTPTNDGKNTY
-177 KLYTYKN
+177 KIYTKKYNKLN
-184 STYSTSTTKYYLC
+184 TSLLDTPCYMC
-197 VCGDIIDA
+197 VCGDIVDA
-205 KTASDVTKSYAGYD
+205 KTADEISSNKYSGYD

-226 KQITD
+226 DQIVA
-231 LQQEN
+231 LQQDN
-236 LDNLKNSLELSFK
+236 LDALKNSLELSFK

-259 NEIDNWKI
+259 NELNSWKM
-267 YPWGLNG
+267 YPWGLG
-274 TSIARFG
+274 TGAIARFG

-288 PTLTANPSKPIT
+288 PTLVANPKEHITLDRAKEFHVDNLSKSNT
-300 FERTGDKYSVDDVK
+300 
-314 NYSFTYD
+314 YSFKYD
-321 NGTSKTTKTF
+321 NTTTTTDKTF
-331 TGKTAEEDYQR
+331 KEKDDYQR

-354 VRGIIYQDVEIKNN
+354 VRGIIYQEVEIKNN

-375 KGYSNTTKAKLF
+375 KGYSNTEKAKLF
-387 ATIVPLDENGNA
+387 ATVVTMGA
-399 DANHNG
+399 DGKWTDTG
-405 DGIIRSTVL
+405 DGQIRSTVL

-419 MSATEQEALHT
+419 MPAAEQTALHT
-430 SEKNIDYAGQE
+430 SEKNMDYAGQN
-441 FYNSRKYVNNV
+441 FYNSRKYINNV

-460 ASTRKA
+460 ASNRKA
-466 IRFGIMIGDENDTTP
+466 IRFGIMVGSKDDATP
-481 EADEWT
+481 VDGEWT

-495 FANEVADEDL
+495 FANKVANEDL
-505 ILDEDRDNLSYLQHE
+505 VLDEDRDNLSYLTHE

-553 RSTFGANAR
+553 RNAFGANAR

-570 ANEIMFESEKT
+570 ANEIMFESNKD
-581 LDNMDLVEKTDK
+581 LDNLTTTIDK

-600 YTPYIIFPTKDF
+600 YTPYIIFPTKDL

-621 AKLTKKT
+621 AKLQKKINGGT
-628 RSKGDDNYENVT
+628 AASNYEDVT

-645 IQIANVTM
+645 IQIPNVTM
-653 KNKMNGTVLVND
+653 KYKTVGSVYVND
-665 LDKMNTTNWT
+665 LSNMDTDKWTSTLNTG
-675 APLAT
+675 
-680 ATDGSITAYGTFART
+680 DGTITAYGTFART
-695 FGEATQNANGVWNIT
+695 FGTATQDLATGVWTID
-710 NKSKIIDG
+710 NKSQIIDG
-718 RDNLIGS
+718 RDNLVGS

-736 DKRARGLRGFSCW
+736 NERARGLRGFSCW
-749 FKPNNGTTKA
+749 FKPNTGTKA

>member
-1 MKLKHFPTEL
+1 MRLKHFPTGL

-29 VAATSQTCFA
+29 VAATTQTCFA

-49 VGKTITDLENNT
+49 VGKTITDLENGVT
-61 TAVEVYSH
+61 TAGSYPH
-69 NDQSKIFFLYNVK
+69 TDQTKIFFLYNVK
-82 TGQFLN
+82 TGQFFN
-88 AGAYWGTEATT
+88 AGGYWGTEGTM

-109 DPTLSGKNSIR
+109 KPTTAGKSSIR
-120 FAMELKTGQGHYLK
+120 FAMELKTNQGQYIK
-134 WAKGSK
+134 WAKGS
-140 DEDAGVFIDRPLNTA
+140 DPLADSGVFIDRFIK
-155 SGFNYSYD
+155 SEYSSN
-163 DWFLEATGDKQNTY
+163 DWFFTPTNDGKNTY
-177 KLYTYKN
+177 KIYTKKYN
-184 STYSTSTTKYYLC
+184 ESNTSLLNTPCYMC
-197 VCGDIIDA
+197 VCGDIVDA
-205 KTASDVTKSYAGYD
+205 KTADEISSNKYTGYD

-226 KQITD
+226 DQIVA

-236 LDNLKNSLELSFK
+236 LDALKNSLELSFK

-259 NEIDNWKI
+259 NELNSWKM
-267 YPWGLNG
+267 YPWGLG
-274 TSIARFG
+274 TGAIARFG

-288 PTLTANPSKPIT
+288 PTLVANPKEHITLDRAKEFHEDNLSKSNT
-300 FERTGDKYSVDDVK
+300 
-314 NYSFTYD
+314 YSFKYD
-321 NGTSKTTKTF
+321 NTTTTTDKTF
-331 TGKTAEEDYQR
+331 KEKDDYQR

-354 VRGIIYQDVEIKNN
+354 VRGIIYQEVEIKNN

-375 KGYSNTTKAKLF
+375 KGYSNTEKAKLF
-387 ATIVPLDENGNA
+387 ATIVTMGTDGKWT
-399 DANHNG
+399 DTG
-405 DGIIRSTVL
+405 DGQIRSTVL
-414 SQISY
+414 SQISN
-419 MSATEQEALHT
+419 MSTAEQEALHT
-430 SEKNIDYAGQE
+430 SEKNMDYAGQN
-441 FYNSRKYVNNV
+441 FYNSRKYINNV
-452 LVNVEGVD
+452 LVNVEGV
-460 ASTRKA
+460 THRKA
-466 IRFGIMIGDENDTTP
+466 IRFGIMVGSQDDATP
-481 EADEWT
+481 EDGEWT
-487 VFDDFRLL
+487 VFDDFRLH
-495 FANEVADEDL
+495 FANKVANEDL
-505 ILDEDRDNLSYLQHE
+505 VLDEDRDNLSYLTHE

-553 RSTFGANAR
+553 RNAFGANAR

-570 ANEIMFESEKT
+570 ANEIMFESNKD
-581 LDNMDLVEKTDK
+581 LDNLTTTIDK

-600 YTPYIIFPTKDF
+600 YTPYIIFPTKDL

-621 AKLTKKT
+621 AKLQKKINGGT
-628 RSKGDDNYENVT
+628 AASNYEDVT

-645 IQIANVTM
+645 IQIPNVTM
-653 KNKMNGTVLVND
+653 KYKTVGSVYVND
-665 LDKMNTTNWT
+665 LSNMDTDKWTSTLNTG
-675 APLAT
+675 
-680 ATDGSITAYGTFART
+680 DGTITAYGTFART
-695 FGEATQNANGVWNIT
+695 FGTAKQNAETGVWEYSSKDNILP
-710 NKSKIIDG
+710 N
-718 RDNLIGS
+718 RDNLVGS

-736 DKRARGLRGFSCW
+736 NERARGLRGFSCW
-749 FKPNNGTTKA
+749 FKPNTGTKA

>member
-1 MKLKHFPTEL
+1 MKFKHFPTGL

-39 QNAIEGVQDL
+39 QTVIKGVQDL
-49 VGKTITDLENNT
+49 VGKTITDLRNGT
-61 TAVEVYSH
+61 TDVDKYPHE
-69 NDQSKIFFLYNVK
+69 DQTKIFFLYNVK
-82 TGQFLN
+82 TGQFFN
-88 AGAYWGTEATT
+88 AGGYWGTEGTM

-109 DPTLSGKNSIR
+109 TPGSGDNTIR
-120 FAMELKTGQGHYLK
+120 FAMELKTNQGQYIK
-134 WAKGSK
+134 WAKGSSTL
-140 DEDAGVFIDRPLNTA
+140 DSGVFIDRLIKNE
-155 SGFNYSYD
+155 YSSN
-163 DWFLEATGDKQNTY
+163 DWSFTPTGDAKNTY
-177 KLYTYKN
+177 NIYTYKTES
-184 STYSTSTTKYYLC
+184 STQKYYMC
-197 VCGDIIDA
+197 VCGDIVDI
-205 KTASDVTKSYAGYD
+205 KTANDIYSSYKGYD

-226 KQITD
+226 DQIVA

-236 LDNLKNSLELSFK
+236 LDALKNSLELSFK

-259 NEIDNWKI
+259 NELNSWKM
-267 YPWGLNG
+267 YPWGLG
-274 TSIARFG
+274 TDAIARFG
-281 LEHLYDK
+281 LEHLYDH
-288 PTLTANPSKPIT
+288 PTLVANPTKPIT
-300 FERTGDKYSVDDVK
+300 LDRKTEFHVDELSST
-314 NYSFTYD
+314 NTYSFKY
-321 NGTSKTTKTF
+321 NNTTTTTDKTF
-331 TGKTAEEDYQR
+331 SEKDDYQR

-375 KGYSNTTKAKLF
+375 KGYSNTEKAKLF
-387 ATIVPLDENGNA
+387 ATIVTMGTNGNWE
-399 DANHNG
+399 DTG
-405 DGIIRSTVL
+405 DGQIRSTVL
-414 SQISY
+414 SQVSN
-419 MSATEQEALHT
+419 MSDAEQEALHT
-430 SEKNIDYAGQE
+430 GEKNMDYAGQE
-441 FYNSRKYVNNV
+441 FYNSRKYINNV

-460 ASTRKA
+460 DTHRKA
-466 IRFGIMIGDENDTTP
+466 IRFGIMVGSQDDATP
-481 EADEWT
+481 VDGEWT

-495 FANEVADEDL
+495 FANKAANEDL
-505 ILDEDRDNLSYLQHE
+505 VLDEDRDNLEYLKHE

-553 RSTFGANAR
+553 RNAFGTNAR
-562 IAKLTKLA
+562 LAKLTKLA
-570 ANEIMFESEKT
+570 ANEIMFESDKT
-581 LDNMDLVEKTDK
+581 LDKLVTTTDK
-593 NTIVLKA
+593 NTVVLNA
-600 YTPYIIFPTKDF
+600 YTPYIIFPTKDL
-612 SNETNAMYT
+612 SNETNHMYT
-621 AKLTKKT
+621 AKLTKKADG
-628 RSKGDDNYENVT
+628 GDGADNIENVT

-645 IQIANVTM
+645 IQIPNVTM
-653 KNKMNGTVLVND
+653 KLEDGSESKND
-665 LDKMNTTNWT
+665 LTNMNTTNWT
-675 APLAT
+675 STLNT
-680 ATDGSITAYGTFART
+680 GDGTITAYGTFART
-695 FGEATQNANGVWNIT
+695 FGDATQNTETGVWDIT

-718 RDNLIGS
+718 RDKLIGS

-749 FKPNNGTTKA
+749 FKPNTPGTKA